1 VTIDICE
8 GTDSKTSADVAP
20 VRELINRCTNITF
33 LHLAL
38 RPEMACHASSFASAL
53 RGLPH
58 LRQLELKGVL
68 RGKHSLTSVSVL
80 LQSTRNLEVLSLSL
94 LPLLR
99 PGRRKRRYFS
109 SYEHMRND
117 GEDDDYIGQVYVPH
131 RPWKTDIRCFRHR
144 LRRINLVGYRGSRY
158 ERMLAKF
165 LLSKAQALVEFS
177 VSLAPVRSLK
187 GDEITRELT
196 SWRCRR
202 RTRVICT

>member
-1 VTIDICE
+1 VPRQLIRQRPARPTAPQAARAE
-8 GTDSKTSADVAP
+8 RRTTGQTQSYLGFRLASEYPEPGSAVPVPAP
-20 VRELINRCTNITF
+20 S
-33 LHLAL
+33 
-38 RPEMACHASSFASAL
+38 ASSWPS
-53 RGLPH
+53 
-58 LRQLELKGVL
+58 
-68 RGKHSLTSVSVL
+68 
-80 LQSTRNLEVLSLSL
+80 EV
-94 LPLLR
+94 
-99 PGRRKRRYFS
+99 RYFS